1 MTNTARGVVSRE
13 INGETINFRIATNE
27 WCELEDE
34 FGKTTDEILKDFFA
48 GVQQGSLTMKNLRK
62 FFRAA
67 LSSSRPGITEEEAGE
82 VMSDLGLGAA
92 GALLGE
98 VILASMPQAEEGK
111 SAPGKPARPARG
123 R

>member
-67 LSSSRPGITEEEAGE
+67 LSSSRPGLTEKEAGE
-82 VMSDLGLGAA
+82 VMSDLGLADA
-92 GALLGE
+92 GVLLGE

-111 SAPGKPARPARG
+111 PAPGKPARSAR
-123 R
+123 RR